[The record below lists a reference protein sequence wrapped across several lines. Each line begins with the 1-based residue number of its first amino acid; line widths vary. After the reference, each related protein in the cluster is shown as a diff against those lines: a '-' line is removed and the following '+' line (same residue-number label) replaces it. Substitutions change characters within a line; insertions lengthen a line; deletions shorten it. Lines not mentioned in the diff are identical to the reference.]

1 MNQLDRTIQT
11 MLDCQQDTTLVINS
25 NAAQQQDAANS
36 ITSTNNQNNDQLPIV
51 CLDDAVG
58 IINTQWQQH

>member
-1 MNQLDRTIQT
+1 MNQLTRTLQT
-11 MLDCQQDTTLVINS
+11 IVDFSENTEIFDNS

-36 ITSTNNQNNDQLPIV
+36 ITSTTDNQNDDPLPIV

-58 IINTQWQQH
+58 IVHWQIKK

>member
-1 MNQLDRTIQT
+1 MTQLQRTLETILQ
-11 MLDCQQDTTLVINS
+11 CEQDTQLV
-25 NAAQQQDAANS
+25 
-36 ITSTNNQNNDQLPIV
+36 NNQAHQSGTQTEVSEDADPFTPIV

>member
-1 MNQLDRTIQT
+1 MSQLNRTLQT
-11 MLDCQQDTTLVINS
+11 MIDCQQDTTLVSNS

-36 ITSTNNQNNDQLPIV
+36 ITSTNTQNNDQLPIV

>member
-1 MNQLDRTIQT
+1 
-11 MLDCQQDTTLVINS
+11 MLQCEQDTQLV
-25 NAAQQQDAANS
+25 
-36 ITSTNNQNNDQLPIV
+36 NNQAHQSGTQTEVSDDSDPFTPIV